1 MAKKETVKITP
12 EGLNLVT
19 ILNYSSIAE
28 MNGFYGKEVYFTDG
42 FYGDTQFL
50 FQSLGNLGAFAR
62 NKDLDIDISII
73 IISNKI
79 IENPNTELYYEFIT
93 DLESKL
99 NQNNSPYRRIKLL
112 SENQLMWYI
121 ENRITNTKDE
131 LLENLIKKYKSSKTK
146 SLQSN
151 LFE

>member
-79 IENPNTELYYEFIT
+79 IENPNTDLYYEFIT

-112 SENQLMWYI
+112 SENQLIWYV
-121 ENRITNTKDE
+121 ENRINNTKDE

-146 SLQSN
+146 LLQPK

>member
-19 ILNYSSIAE
+19 ILNYSSIAD

-42 FYGDTQFL
+42 FFGDTQFL
-50 FQSLGNLGAFAR
+50 FQCLGNLGAFAR

-79 IENPNTELYYEFIT
+79 IENPDAELYYEFIN
-93 DLESKL
+93 DLESKF

-112 SENQLMWYI
+112 SENQLIWYF
-121 ENRITNTKDE
+121 ENRINTTKDE

-146 SLQSN
+146 SLQPK
-151 LFE
+151 LFD

>member
-19 ILNYSSIAE
+19 ILNYSSIAD

-42 FYGDTQFL
+42 FFGDTQFL
-50 FQSLGNLGAFAR
+50 FQCLGNLGAFAR
-62 NKDLDIDISII
+62 NKNFDIDISII

-79 IENPNTELYYEFIT
+79 IENPDAELYYEFIN
-93 DLESKL
+93 DLESKF

-112 SENQLMWYI
+112 SENQLIWYF
-121 ENRITNTKDE
+121 ENRINTTKDE

-146 SLQSN
+146 SLQST

>member
-79 IENPNTELYYEFIT
+79 IENPNTDLYYEFIT

-112 SENQLMWYI
+112 SENQLIWYI
-121 ENRITNTKDE
+121 ENRINNTNDE
-131 LLENLIKKYKSSKTK
+131 LLENLIKKYKSLKTK
-146 SLQSN
+146 SLQPN